1 MTRSLYVEPEAE
13 DELAEAVAWYDQRGE
28 GIGDRLLAD
37 VQATLGR
44 VVGRP
49 GTCALVADV
58 DPDLGGRR
66 ALCRRFPY
74 AVTFME
80 ELLGHDSP
88 WKWSTPPIMG
98 PVARLSR
105 RGLTG
110 CGIAGYWRRGHRGG
124 GERAGR

>member
-44 VVGRP
+44 VVERP
-49 GTCALVADV
+49 GACALVADV
-58 DPDLGGRR
+58 DPDLGVRR

-74 AVTFME
+74 AVTFLE
-80 ELLGHDSP
+80 VGETLHV
-88 WKWSTPPIMG
+88 I
-98 PVARLSR
+98 AFAHLSR
-105 RGLTG
+105 RP
-110 CGIAGYWRRGHRGG
+110 GYWEDRLP
-124 GERAGR
+124 